1 MGPVVGGPDKA
12 GTIAAGANQAAGTA
26 GRRQRR
32 GYRGNKGF
40 IVRMFER
47 GNGGTRRPGTD
58 APAFQKTLKESISCS
73 GTGLHSGQ
81 KLTLTLRPA
90 EPDTGLVFRRTDLPG
105 RGAAVR
111 ARWDTVVDSRLCTTI
126 GNADGVTIG
135 TVEHLVA
142 ALAGAGVDN
151 VSVEVSGP
159 EVPAMDGSAEP
170 FSFLIECAGTV
181 EQDAARK
188 AIQIL
193 EPVSV
198 GNVNRSAT
206 LMPSSG
212 RSFSFEIDFDD
223 AAIGRQHLHVELVNG
238 TFRRELARART
249 FGFEHEVATMR
260 SMGLARGGSLE
271 NAIVVSDGR
280 VLNDDG
286 LRFDDEFVRHK
297 LLDSIG
303 DIYLAGHPIIGHFH
317 GFKSGHALNNI
328 LLRTL
333 FKRRDAWRVI
343 TLDGGIDE
351 PARET
356 ARPAAVAANA

>member
-1 MGPVVGGPDKA
+1 
-12 GTIAAGANQAAGTA
+12 
-26 GRRQRR
+26 
-32 GYRGNKGF
+32 
-40 IVRMFER
+40 MFER

-58 APAFQKTLKESISCS
+58 ASVFQKTLKESISCS

-81 KLTLTLRPA
+81 KLTMTLRPA

-105 RGAAVR
+105 RGAAIL
-111 ARWDTVVDSRLCTTI
+111 ARWDNVVDSRLCTTI
-126 GNADGVTIG
+126 GNGDGVTIG
-135 TVEHLVA
+135 TVEHLIA
-142 ALAGAGVDN
+142 ALAGAGIDN
-151 VSVEVSGP
+151 VLVEVSGP
-159 EVPAMDGSAEP
+159 ELPAMDGSAEP

-181 EQDAARK
+181 QQDAPRK

-193 EPVSV
+193 EPISV
-198 GNVNRSAT
+198 GDVTKSAT
-206 LMPSSG
+206 LMPSNG

-223 AAIGRQHLHVELVNG
+223 TAIGRQHLHVELVNG

-249 FGFEHEVATMR
+249 FGFEHEVAAMR

-317 GFKSGHALNNI
+317 GFKSGHALNNT
-328 LLRTL
+328 LLRRMFDRPET
-333 FKRRDAWRVI
+333 WRMI
-343 TLDGGIDE
+343 TLGDTIDE
-351 PARET
+351 A
-356 ARPAAVAANA
+356 AHRPVRAAVVAANA

>member
-1 MGPVVGGPDKA
+1 MM
-12 GTIAAGANQAAGTA
+12 Q
-26 GRRQRR
+26 
-32 GYRGNKGF
+32 
-40 IVRMFER
+40 R
-47 GNGGTRRPGTD
+47 GNGGTRRSGTD
-58 APAFQKTLKESISCS
+58 AVAFQKTLKESISCS

-81 KLTLTLRPA
+81 RLTLTLRPA
-90 EPDTGLVFRRTDLPG
+90 DPDTGLVFRRTDLPG
-105 RGAAVR
+105 RGATIQ
-111 ARWDTVVDSRLCTTI
+111 ARWDNVVDSRLCTTI
-126 GNADGVTIG
+126 GNDDGVTIG

-151 VSVEVSGP
+151 VLVEVNGA

-181 EQDAARK
+181 EQDAPRK

-198 GNVNRSAT
+198 GDVAKSAT

-212 RSFSFEIDFDD
+212 RSFSFEIDFDNSL
-223 AAIGRQHLHVELVNG
+223 IGRQHLHVELVNG

-249 FGFEHEVATMR
+249 FGFEHEVAAMR

-271 NAIVVSDGR
+271 NAVVVSDGR
-280 VLNDDG
+280 ILNEDG

-303 DIYLAGHPIIGHFH
+303 DIYLAGYPIIGHFH
-317 GFKSGHALNNI
+317 GFKSGHALNNT
-328 LLRTL
+328 LLRKL
-333 FKRRDAWRVI
+333 FDRPNAWRLV
-343 TLDGGIDE
+343 TLDGEMAE
-351 PARET
+351 PVHAPVQRT
-356 ARPAAVAANA
+356 PVAANA